1 MTVKEVAELLL
12 ALCPELEG
20 LVSCGFIN
28 KGKERAVGVYE
39 RSGSLRQCYGASSYQ
54 PKTLTLLVHWSKSS
68 DACELEAKAIA
79 EKLNKHDYGNG
90 WIEVTTPPV
99 DVGRDENEIFE
110 RTINITI
117 YHKEA

>member
-12 ALCPELEG
+12 NLCPELEG

-28 KGKERAVGVYE
+28 KGKEKAIGLYE
-39 RSGSLRQCYGASSYQ
+39 RSGVVRQCYGASSYQ
-54 PKTLTLLVHWSKSS
+54 PKSLTILIHWTKSS
-68 DACELEAKAIA
+68 DNCERTAQNIA
-79 EKLNKHDYGNG
+79 EKLNKYDYGNG
-90 WIEVTTPPV
+90 WIEVTTPPI